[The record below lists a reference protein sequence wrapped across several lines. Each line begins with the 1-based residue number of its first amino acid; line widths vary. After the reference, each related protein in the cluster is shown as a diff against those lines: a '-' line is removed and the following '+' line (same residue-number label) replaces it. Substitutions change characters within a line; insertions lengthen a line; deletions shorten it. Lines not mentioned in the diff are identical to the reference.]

1 MNLITKYLTEN
12 ECYIYGTKHT
22 VKGILVH
29 STGCNQPKL
38 SKWYKSWNKFRPNN
52 TQVCVHAFIG
62 KEDDGTIATM
72 QTLPWDYK
80 GWHSGSGSLGYA
92 KNANNTGYIG
102 FEICEDNLKSEKY
115 FSAVYHEA
123 VELCAYLCLAFGLL
137 PDDIVCHSE
146 AHKMG
151 IASNHA
157 DVMHWFPRYGK
168 TMDTFRE
175 DVAKLLYKDEVAP
188 EAGKNAVHDKVY
200 VKNFSNAAKT
210 RAYTYDGGTFRVWY
224 KVYDVLQVS
233 GDRIVI
239 GRGKTITA
247 AVNAADIERV

>member
-1 MNLITKYLTEN
+1 MNLFKNYLTEN
-12 ECYIYGTKHT
+12 ECYIYSTKHD

-38 SKWYKSWNKFRPNN
+38 SKWFKSWNKFRPNG
-52 TQVCVHAFIG
+52 QVCVHAFIG
-62 KEDDGTIATM
+62 KDDDGVIATM
-72 QTLPWDYK
+72 QTLPWDVK
-80 GWHSGSGSLGYA
+80 GWHSGSGCLGWSN
-92 KNANNTGYIG
+92 NANNTGYIG

-115 FSAVYHEA
+115 FNAVYHEA
-123 VELCAYLCLAFGLL
+123 VELCAYLCLGFGLS
-137 PDDIVCHSE
+137 PDSIICHSE
-146 AHKMG
+146 GHKKG

-157 DVMHWFPRYGK
+157 DVMHWFPKYGK
-168 TMDTFRE
+168 SMDTFRE
-175 DVAKLLYKDEVAP
+175 DVNKLLCKEEVTP
-188 EAGKNAVHDKVY
+188 AVEQIKVRDQVY
-200 VKNFSNAAKT
+200 VTNFSNSAKT

-224 KVYDVLQVS
+224 KVYDVLSVS